1 MGNDLDRLS
10 EICALALPGNDGMV
24 NLSGGDIVGL
34 GHMNAQEP
42 LVMSEVEVCLRTVIR
57 NVALAV
63 LIGIQCTRVY
73 VDVGVK
79 FLDGDS

>member
-1 MGNDLDRLS
+1 
-10 EICALALPGNDGMV
+10 
-24 NLSGGDIVGL
+24 
-34 GHMNAQEP
+34 MNAQEP